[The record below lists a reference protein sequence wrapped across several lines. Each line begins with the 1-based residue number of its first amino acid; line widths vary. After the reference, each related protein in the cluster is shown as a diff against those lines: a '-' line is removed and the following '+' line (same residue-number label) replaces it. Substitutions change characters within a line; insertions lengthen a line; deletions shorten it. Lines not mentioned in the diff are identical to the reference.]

1 MKRQLDRDAYYSRV
15 LVDCFSNGP
24 VFAVLGFYQVMKPC
38 DSTSFT
44 GLLS

>member
-24 VFAVLGFYQVMKPC
+24 VLPFRI
-38 DSTSFT
+38 
-44 GLLS
+44 LSSNEAL